1 MSFIGGLGI
10 PCSTNVNERVYYE
23 SVNAEESHS
32 KKRLLSAR
40 QRNEPILVINAEV
53 IGRSNN
59 NST

>member
-10 PCSTNVNERVYYE
+10 PCSTTVNEQVYYE

-32 KKRLLSAR
+32 KKRILSAR
-40 QRNEPILVINAEV
+40 QKNEPILVLNTDAIT
-53 IGRSNN
+53 RSNN